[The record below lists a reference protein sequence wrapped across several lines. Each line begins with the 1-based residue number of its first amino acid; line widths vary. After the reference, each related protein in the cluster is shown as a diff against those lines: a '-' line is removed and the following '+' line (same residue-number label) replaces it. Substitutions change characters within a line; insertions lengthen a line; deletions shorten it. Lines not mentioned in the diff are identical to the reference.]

1 MYLTPTVPCRQTA
14 EPDRERPEGQ
24 GERLQPAQVDAAVL
38 REEAGRLAA
47 YAESRR
53 TREGGTLCA
62 QLGVPLHP
70 RRRRAARAHERL
82 ARQVRVSHGQ
92 GGAKVRVVVDS
103 SKGCAGWSN

>member
-47 YAESRR
+47 DAQPRR
-53 TREGGTLCA
+53 PREGGPLRP
-62 QLGVPLHP
+62 QLGVPHDA
-70 RRRRAARAHERL
+70 RRRRAARAHQRL
-82 ARQVRVSHGQ
+82 ARQVRVAHRQ
-92 GGAKVRVVVDS
+92 GRAEVR
-103 SKGCAGWSN
+103 KGISIYLSES